1 MSYNNTI
8 EYPIS
13 STLTDDILISQ
24 FQDLSISTSYFKYLF
39 DHIPQKSIEKC
50 FVNNTFINDYVD
62 FISLIIQK
70 IYKDNNDSLN
80 STFLDS
86 TLNSMPNSSI

>member
-39 DHIPQKSIEKC
+39 DHIPQNSIEKC

-62 FISLIIQK
+62 FISLIIKK
-70 IYKDNNDSLN
+70 IYKDNDDSGDNISLSN
-80 STFLDS
+80 SD
-86 TLNSMPNSSI
+86 I

>member
-13 STLTDDILISQ
+13 STLTDDVLISQ

-39 DHIPQKSIEKC
+39 EHVPQKSIEKC

-62 FISLIIQK
+62 FISLIIKK
-70 IYKDNNDSLN
+70 IYKDSDESGDNISL
-80 STFLDS
+80 
-86 TLNSMPNSSI
+86 SSSDI